1 MYFYV
6 VIKVNSL
13 IFIMVAVVVD
23 VVVVVGVVSQ
33 KWCFNCSVRFV
44 RHTVTNLTF
53 LDKLIGEAD
62 DQKKM
67 IESVQYLT
75 K

>member
-23 VVVVVGVVSQ
+23 VVVVGGVVSQ

-53 LDKLIGEAD
+53 LDKLIAEAD

>member
-1 MYFYV
+1 MYSYV
-6 VIKVNSL
+6 VIKVN
-13 IFIMVAVVVD
+13 IVITIK
-23 VVVVVGVVSQ
+23 VVVVVVVVNQ
-33 KWCFNCSVRFV
+33 KWCFNCCVRFV

-53 LDKLIGEAD
+53 LDKLIGEAN

>member
-1 MYFYV
+1 MYFYAV
-6 VIKVNSL
+6 MKVN
-13 IFIMVAVVVD
+13 IVTIIM
-23 VVVVVGVVSQ
+23 VVVVVVNQ
-33 KWCFNCSVRFV
+33 KWCFNCCVRFV

-53 LDKLIGEAD
+53 LDKLIGEAN